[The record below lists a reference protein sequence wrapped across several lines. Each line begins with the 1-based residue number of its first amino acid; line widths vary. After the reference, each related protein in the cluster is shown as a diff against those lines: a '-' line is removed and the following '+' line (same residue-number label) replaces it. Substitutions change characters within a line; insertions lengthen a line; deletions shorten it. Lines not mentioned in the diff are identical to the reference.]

1 MSAKT
6 IYHQHHIIPRH
17 IGGTDEPSNLVK
29 LTIEEHAEA
38 HRLLWEE
45 HHRIQ
50 DYWAWKGLSGSA
62 TKKEIIF
69 GIQSQASSISNKERV
84 NNGTHNFLGTNNPS
98 YKLAKQGLHHFQQ
111 DVGNRPGDIVQ
122 RKLVEDGTHYWL
134 SEEHKK
140 EVSQRS
146 KVMSKATSVCPHCGK
161 SGQKIAM
168 GRWHF
173 DNCKHKPD

>member
-1 MSAKT
+1 MHSTKNNLLVL
-6 IYHQHHIIPRH
+6 HEDNHLII
-17 IGGTDEPSNLVK
+17 V
-29 LTIEEHAEA
+29 
-38 HRLLWEE
+38 
-45 HHRIQ
+45 
-50 DYWAWKGLSGSA
+50 
-62 TKKEIIF
+62 
-69 GIQSQASSISNKERV
+69 NK
-84 NNGTHNFLGTNNPS
+84 
-98 YKLAKQGLHHFQQ
+98 
-111 DVGNRPGDIVQ
+111 RPGDIVQ